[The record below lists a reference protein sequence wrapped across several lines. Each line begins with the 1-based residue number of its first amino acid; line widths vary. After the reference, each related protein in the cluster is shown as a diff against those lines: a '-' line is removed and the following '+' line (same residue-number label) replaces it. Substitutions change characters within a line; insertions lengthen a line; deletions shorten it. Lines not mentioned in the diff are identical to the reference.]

1 MSIKINITKKID
13 DIKKVLQP
21 SINHIFVGNE
31 LVASE
36 KTMKDIKQNIK
47 QNFEEPKQNLK
58 GYIIRLKIDA
68 NNKNPL
74 IVSCT
79 QVTITKKLF
88 VDALDD
94 DAFQTFTYTSDE
106 LIKNGF
112 KISHVKKMMKAIKKN
127 LISFEK
133 SNISITELLKKF

>member
-1 MSIKINITKKID
+1 MSTKTNLTKKID

-21 SINHIFVGNE
+21 SINHVYVSNE

-36 KTMKDIKQNIK
+36 KTMKEIKEKIK
-47 QNFEEPKQNLK
+47 KNFEEPKQNLK
-58 GYIIRLKIDA
+58 GYIIRLKVDQ

-112 KISHVKKMMKAIKKN
+112 KMSHIKKMIKAIKNN

-133 SNISITELLKKF
+133 SSISITELLKKF

>member
-1 MSIKINITKKID
+1 MSTKINITKKID
-13 DIKKVLQP
+13 DIKKILQP

-47 QNFEEPKQNLK
+47 KNFEEPKQNLK

-74 IVSCT
+74 IISCT

-94 DAFQTFTYTSDE
+94 DAFQTFTYTQDE

-112 KISHVKKMMKAIKKN
+112 KMSHIKKMMKSIKNN

-133 SNISITELLKKF
+133 SSVSITELLKKF